1 MRWTEKYRPKNFDE
15 IIGNGKQ
22 KKEIEAW
29 VKNWKEGNPQ
39 QCLLLVGPAGTGKTT
54 FAHVIAREFSDSIE
68 LNASDKRSYDIIMN
82 TVGESATTKSF
93 FTNDNDYKLIILDE
107 VDGIHGTDDR
117 GGTRAIGKIIK
128 ESIHPIV
135 MTANDFYS
143 KRLTTIKTKCKVIKI
158 GKVHTNSINALL
170 KRICAKEG
178 IKADPEAVRALA
190 KGSNGDMRS
199 ALNTLQVIAEETKKL
214 EMDDLEIVSQKDNTN
229 NIFDSVR
236 RVLKSKSI
244 DKVKNSLRLDEDPTL
259 VLEYIA
265 ENVPR
270 EYEKPKEI
278 KKAYE
283 MISEA
288 DLYFGRA
295 RQTRNYTYWRYASE
309 FMGVGVALSKDDT
322 YKKFTRLTGAMAFS
336 LMGRTKGKRAIR
348 DKIAE
353 KISEKIHVSNS
364 VAISMFP
371 YIEIMFENDDVAYDI
386 STFFD
391 FDDDEIKRFR
401 KKKIPKSVIKRKEKE
416 KQAELAKQKEKA
428 NFEEKSEEYV
438 PISSETLSFVSK
450 SNEDS
455 KNFKEAVKKSKI
467 TVIEKEEK
475 AIRTN
480 DQKISENLKKEKIK
494 KLKEKESKE
503 KESKEN
509 ESKENES
516 KENESKREELKES
529 IKNKPKKEEKKSKKV
544 KKDSAQKSLF
554 NF

>member
-1 MRWTEKYRPKNFDE
+1 MRWTEKYRPKTFKD

-29 VKNWKEGNPQ
+29 VKSWKEGDPQ
-39 QCLLLVGPAGTGKTT
+39 PCLLLVGPAGTGKTT
-54 FAHVIAREFSDSIE
+54 FAHVIANEFSDFIE

-93 FTNDNDYKLIILDE
+93 FTTDNNNHDDHKLIILDE

-143 KRLTTIKTKCKVIKI
+143 KRLTSIKPKCKVIKI

-178 IKADPEAVRALA
+178 IEADPEAVRALA
-190 KGSNGDMRS
+190 KNSNGDMRS
-199 ALNTLQVIAEETKKL
+199 ALNTLQVIADETKKL
-214 EMDDLEIVSQKDNTN
+214 RMEDLEIVSQKDNTN

-259 VLEYIA
+259 VMEYIA
-265 ENVPR
+265 ENIPR
-270 EYEKPKEI
+270 EYEKPEEI

-295 RQTRNYTYWRYASE
+295 QQTRTYTYWRYASE
-309 FMGVGVALSKDDT
+309 FMGVGVAIAKDET

-336 LMGRTKGKRAIR
+336 LMGRTRGKRALR
-348 DKIAE
+348 DGIAE
-353 KISEKIHVSNS
+353 KMSEKLHMSNS

-371 YIEIMFENDDVAYDI
+371 YMEIMFENDDVAYDI
-386 STFFD
+386 SHFLD

-401 KKKIPKSVIKRKEKE
+401 KKKIPKSVINRKEKE
-416 KQAELAKQKEKA
+416 IREELTKNKELAKSESHLNEVVHINSGTLAFDSKTKKEKI
-428 NFEEKSEEYV
+428 N
-438 PISSETLSFVSK
+438 
-450 SNEDS
+450 D
-455 KNFKEAVKKSKI
+455 KI
-467 TVIEKEEK
+467 KEEK
-475 AIRTN
+475 AE
-480 DQKISENLKKEKIK
+480 ENKEEKPEKTLKKELNEKTTETTKITESSEQTTSE
-494 KLKEKESKE
+494 KEKIETKKE
-503 KESKEN
+503 KKSESSENKEDQP
-509 ESKENES
+509 KEE
-516 KENESKREELKES
+516 
-529 IKNKPKKEEKKSKKV
+529 KPKKAQ
-544 KKDSAQKSLF
+544 KDVAQKSLF

>member
-29 VKNWKEGNPQ
+29 VKEWKEGNPQ
-39 QCLLLVGPAGTGKTT
+39 PCLLLVGPAGTGKTT
-54 FAHVIAREFSDSIE
+54 IAHVIAREFSDFIE

-82 TVGESATTKSF
+82 TVGQSATTKSF
-93 FTNDNDYKLIILDE
+93 FTNDNEYKLIILDE

-143 KRLTTIKTKCKVIKI
+143 KRLTSIKPKCKVIKI

-170 KRICAKEG
+170 KRICVKEG
-178 IKADPEAVRALA
+178 IEADPEAVRALA

-214 EMDDLEIVSQKDNTN
+214 EMSDLELVSQKDNTN

-265 ENVPR
+265 ENIPR

-283 MISEA
+283 MVSEA

-336 LMGRTKGKRAIR
+336 LMGRTKGKRALR
-348 DKIAE
+348 DGIAE
-353 KISEKIHVSNS
+353 KMAEKIHVSNS

-371 YIEIMFENDDVAYDI
+371 YLEIMFENDDVAYDI

-391 FDDDEIKRFR
+391 FDEDEIKRFR
-401 KKKIPKSVIKRKEKE
+401 KRKIPKSVIKRKEKE
-416 KQAELAKQKEKA
+416 RQEELDKRKEKQNQDDLAKEK
-428 NFEEKSEEYV
+428 NIKLNNNSLNQEESLF
-438 PISSETLSFVSK
+438 T
-450 SNEDS
+450 SNLEP
-455 KNFKEAVKKSKI
+455 N
-467 TVIEKEEK
+467 
-475 AIRTN
+475 
-480 DQKISENLKKEKIK
+480 
-494 KLKEKESKE
+494 
-503 KESKEN
+503 
-509 ESKENES
+509 
-516 KENESKREELKES
+516 
-529 IKNKPKKEEKKSKKV
+529 IKNKESNLKLETEKTKENKEELNSSKKDRINKNKSKKEEETTKTDDDKENNIKKDKEI

>member
-1 MRWTEKYRPKNFDE
+1 MRWTEKYRPKTFKD

-22 KKEIEAW
+22 KKEVEAW
-29 VKNWKEGNPQ
+29 LKSWKEGDPQ

-54 FAHVIAREFSDSIE
+54 LAHIIANEFSDYIE

-93 FTNDNDYKLIILDE
+93 FTNDNEHKLIILDE

-128 ESIHPIV
+128 ESVHPIV

-143 KRLTTIKTKCKVIKI
+143 KRLTSIKPKCKVIKI

-178 IKADPEAVRALA
+178 IDADPEAIRALA

-199 ALNTLQVIAEETKKL
+199 ALNTLQAIAEDAKKFH
-214 EMDDLEIVSQKDNTN
+214 MDDLKVVGQKDNTN

-244 DKVKNSLRLDEDPTL
+244 DKIKNSLRLDEDPTL
-259 VLEYIA
+259 VMEYIA
-265 ENVPR
+265 ENIPR

-295 RQTRNYTYWRYASE
+295 KQTRNYTYWRYASE
-309 FMGVGVALSKDDT
+309 FMGVGVAISKDET

-336 LMGRTKGKRAIR
+336 LMGRTRAKRALR
-348 DKIAE
+348 DNIAE
-353 KISEKIHVSNS
+353 KMSEKLHVSNS

-371 YIEIMFENDDVAYDI
+371 YMEIMFENDDVAYDI
-386 STFFD
+386 SHFLAL
-391 FDDDEIKRFR
+391 DDDEIKRFR
-401 KKKIPKSVIKRKEKE
+401 KKKIPKAVIKRKEKE
-416 KQAELAKQKEKA
+416 RQEELAKEKKKAKSEGMLNGSAKIKSKSSSSSSDSKVKKGLEEPVETANVSKSIKTEKVKTPPQKNSEESKKEKQTK
-428 NFEEKSEEYV
+428 EEKSEEKR
-438 PISSETLSFVSK
+438 SK
-450 SNEDS
+450 DN
-455 KNFKEAVKKSKI
+455 KS
-467 TVIEKEEK
+467 
-475 AIRTN
+475 
-480 DQKISENLKKEKIK
+480 D
-494 KLKEKESKE
+494 EKESKE
-503 KESKEN
+503 D
-509 ESKENES
+509 
-516 KENESKREELKES
+516 
-529 IKNKPKKEEKKSKKV
+529 

>member
-29 VKNWKEGNPQ
+29 VKEWKEGNPQ
-39 QCLLLVGPAGTGKTT
+39 PCLLLVGPAGTGKTT
-54 FAHVIAREFSDSIE
+54 IAHVIAREFSDFIE

-82 TVGESATTKSF
+82 TVGQSATTKSF
-93 FTNDNDYKLIILDE
+93 FTNDNEYKLIILDE
-107 VDGIHGTDDR
+107 IDGIHGTDDR
-117 GGTRAIGKIIK
+117 GGTKAIGKIIK
-128 ESIHPIV
+128 ESIHPII

-143 KRLTTIKTKCKVIKI
+143 KRLTSIKPKCKVIKI

-170 KRICAKEG
+170 KRISVKEG
-178 IKADPEAVRALA
+178 IKVDPEAVRALA

-214 EMDDLEIVSQKDNTN
+214 EMSDLELVSQKDNTN

-265 ENVPR
+265 ENIPR

-283 MISEA
+283 MVSEA

-336 LMGRTKGKRAIR
+336 LMGRTKGKRALR
-348 DKIAE
+348 DRIAE
-353 KISEKIHVSNS
+353 KIAEKIHVSNS

-371 YIEIMFENDDVAYDI
+371 YLEIMFENDDVAYDI

-391 FDDDEIKRFR
+391 FDEDEIKRFR

-416 KQAELAKQKEKA
+416 KQEELANEKKKA
-428 NFEEKSEEYV
+428 KSETGISEKI
-438 PISSETLSFVSK
+438 PSKLESNFNLNLTNKKSTEEITQETEIKKDNSKIIQKSEKTISSESS
-450 SNEDS
+450 
-455 KNFKEAVKKSKI
+455 
-467 TVIEKEEK
+467 
-475 AIRTN
+475 
-480 DQKISENLKKEKIK
+480 QKLKGDISDEK
-494 KLKEKESKE
+494 KLKEKKYS
-503 KESKEN
+503 N
-509 ESKENES
+509 EISND
-516 KENESKREELKES
+516 
-529 IKNKPKKEEKKSKKV
+529 KEENISKDKKSKD
-544 KKDSAQKSLF
+544 KKSKDTKGDSAQKSLF

>member
-29 VKNWKEGNPQ
+29 VKEWKEGNPQ
-39 QCLLLVGPAGTGKTT
+39 SCLLLVGPAGTGKTT
-54 FAHVIAREFSDSIE
+54 IAHVIAREFSDFIE

-82 TVGESATTKSF
+82 TVGQSATTKSF
-93 FTNDNDYKLIILDE
+93 FTNDNEYKLIILDE

-143 KRLTTIKTKCKVIKI
+143 KRLTSIKPKCKVIKI

-170 KRICAKEG
+170 KRICVKEG
-178 IKADPEAVRALA
+178 IEADPEAVRALA

-214 EMDDLEIVSQKDNTN
+214 EMSDLELVSQKDNTN

-265 ENVPR
+265 ENIPR

-283 MISEA
+283 MVSEA

-336 LMGRTKGKRAIR
+336 LMGRTKGKRALR
-348 DKIAE
+348 DRIAEKIAE
-353 KISEKIHVSNS
+353 KIHISNS

-371 YIEIMFENDDVAYDI
+371 YLEIMFENDDVAYDI

-391 FDDDEIKRFR
+391 FDEDEIKRFR
-401 KKKIPKSVIKRKEKE
+401 KRKIPKSVIKRKEKE
-416 KQAELAKQKEKA
+416 RQEELANEKKK
-428 NFEEKSEEYV
+428 FKSEKT
-438 PISSETLSFVSK
+438 ISERVISDKIPSK
-450 SNEDS
+450 IESNFNLDLI
-455 KNFKEAVKKSKI
+455 NKKS
-467 TVIEKEEK
+467 TEELTQEKEMKQVNSKIIQKSEK
-475 AIRTN
+475 AIN
-480 DQKISENLKKEKIK
+480 SESSQNLKTNNDNI
-494 KLKEKESKE
+494 SD
-503 KESKEN
+503 
-509 ESKENES
+509 
-516 KENESKREELKES
+516 
-529 IKNKPKKEEKKSKKV
+529 EKKSKNKGSSEDISKE
-544 KKDSAQKSLF
+544 KKENISKDKKSKDNNGDSAQKSLF

>member
-1 MRWTEKYRPKNFDE
+1 MRWTEKYRPRNFDE

-336 LMGRTKGKRAIR
+336 LMGRTKGKRALR

-494 KLKEKESKE
+494 KLKEN
-503 KESKEN
+503 ESKEN

-516 KENESKREELKES
+516 KENKSKREELKES
-529 IKNKPKKEEKKSKKV
+529 SKNKPKKEEKKSKKV

>member
-1 MRWTEKYRPKNFDE
+1 MRWTEKYRPRNFDE

-336 LMGRTKGKRAIR
+336 LMGRTKGKRALR

-509 ESKENES
+509 K
-516 KENESKREELKES
+516 SKREELKES
-529 IKNKPKKEEKKSKKV
+529 SKNKPKKEEKKSKKV